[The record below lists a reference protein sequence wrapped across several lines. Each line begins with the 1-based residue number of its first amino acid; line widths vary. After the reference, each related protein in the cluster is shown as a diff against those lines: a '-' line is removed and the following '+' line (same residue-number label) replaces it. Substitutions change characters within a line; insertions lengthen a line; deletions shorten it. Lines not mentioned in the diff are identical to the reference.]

1 MAAVRGHAPLSEWVA
16 ALDALADA
24 AAKTAQHQAGGRSVY
39 AAGAAG
45 AAGGSHGTLSVA
57 KRAVGFSSVGRGAEA
72 SRKASTAASKASRWR
87 KEAPKAAA
95 EKAVLLKRR
104 SFAEDLVERLT
115 AGRRRDAKLAKAGV
129 ARPPPASGT
138 ASSAS
143 QGNGKSITTGIASA
157 QPSPAA
163 RAAPSAAAPTS
174 LRAPQTCSTTA
185 AFLREESPRPA
196 LDARPRRA
204 KGASPRQ
211 RSNSPRRPRRPLS
224 GLRMRQSSTRLVAA
238 LVARLSDAASHLS
251 GRSFSHRSR
260 RSSQRSSFRSLSA
273 RSSRDESQRNSG
285 PELRRSVSEMLGG
298 SRRGSHSRAVA
309 MGAEEDAPFRASER
323 VSTGSAVRES
333 RTSGAGTLV
342 VPALS
347 GAPRD
352 GGLPLPGPE
361 EDPGPE
367 YSLYTA

>member
-211 RSNSPRRPRRPLS
+211 RSNSPSPAAQRAAHAPELHTTGRCARGAAERRRQPSQRPQLLAPLAPLLAALLLPIPLRAQQQGRVAAQLRPRAP
-224 GLRMRQSSTRLVAA
+224 A
-238 LVARLSDAASHLS
+238 LGERDA
-251 GRSFSHRSR
+251 GWV
-260 RSSQRSSFRSLSA
+260 
-273 RSSRDESQRNSG
+273 SSRLAF
-285 PELRRSVSEMLGG
+285 PC
-298 SRRGSHSRAVA
+298 RGHGR
-309 MGAEEDAPFRASER
+309 
-323 VSTGSAVRES
+323 
-333 RTSGAGTLV
+333 
-342 VPALS
+342 
-347 GAPRD
+347 
-352 GGLPLPGPE
+352 
-361 EDPGPE
+361 
-367 YSLYTA
+367 